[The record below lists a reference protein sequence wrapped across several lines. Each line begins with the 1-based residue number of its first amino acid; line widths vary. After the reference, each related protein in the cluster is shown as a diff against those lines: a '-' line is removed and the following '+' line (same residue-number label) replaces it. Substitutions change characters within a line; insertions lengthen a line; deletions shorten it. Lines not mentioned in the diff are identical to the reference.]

1 MKDIQDPI
9 VRTCTN
15 CMLIRLE
22 LAFITAKHGINAN
35 PVPYNCPV
43 AKGMKDDCQA
53 GFDKVQIKKVHHEVN
68 FVRR

>member
-1 MKDIQDPI
+1 MKEINDPI

-22 LAFITAKHGINAN
+22 LAFITAKYGINAN

-43 AKGMKDDCQA
+43 ANDMKDTCQA
-53 GFDKVQIKKVHHEVN
+53 GFDTVQIKKVHHEVN
-68 FVRR
+68 ITRS